1 MAVRTRFKFL
11 TVRLIKIKHCW
22 VITRCKLKIQDN
34 SEKSAACGKPGRC
47 IASAAATVLRT

>member
-34 SEKSAACGKPGRC
+34 SEKSAACSKPGRC
-47 IASAAATVLRT
+47 IPSAAATVLKT